1 MAEPLRNMYNVAF
14 FESLCP
20 VLKTHIPNFD
30 CAWFVSRVFD
40 NDWPDRELKQR
51 VSHIAQVLG
60 DFLPAEPERMCSLL
74 KVISQKLRE
83 AGYPLQG
90 FACIFLPE
98 IVAQRGMEHPDQ
110 SLSALHEITKLVS
123 AEFAIRPFLKRYP
136 EITLRYMTRW
146 TSDKSEHVRRLASEG
161 CRSRLPW
168 GAGVPLMKEKPKLVL
183 PILEALK
190 DDESLYV
197 RKSVA
202 NNLNDIGKDHPEL
215 LLSIV
220 RTWSGKSERTD
231 WILKHASR
239 SLMRKGDS
247 EALKLQGYES
257 AQGKVK
263 QLSLTSARV
272 RKNGALEFHL
282 EVWNSGKTA
291 ARFRVDY
298 AIDFLTQTGRTSRKV
313 FRLREQVLGPRERIT
328 LSKKQSFIDRTTRKH
343 YRGKHKL
350 DIIVNGKVCA
360 SADFLLQEK

>member
-20 VLKTHIPNFD
+20 VLKAHIPDFD
-30 CAWFVSRVFD
+30 CAWFISRVFD

-60 DFLPAEPERMCSLL
+60 DFLPADAGQMCSLL
-74 KVISQKLRE
+74 KLISQKLRE

-98 IVAQRGMEHPDQ
+98 IVAQRGLEHPEQ

-136 EITLRYMTRW
+136 EITLRHMNTW
-146 TSDKSEHVRRLASEG
+146 TKDKNEHVRRLASEG

-168 GAGVPLMKEKPKLVL
+168 GAGVPGLKENPKLVL

-215 LLSIV
+215 LLKIARSWGGI
-220 RTWSGKSERTD
+220 SERTD
-231 WILKHASR
+231 WIVKHASR
-239 SLMRKGDS
+239 SLMRKGNS

-272 RKNGALEFHL
+272 RKSGTLEFHL
-282 EVWNSGKTA
+282 EVLNAGKTPA
-291 ARFRVDY
+291 KFRVDY

-313 FRLREQVLGPRERIT
+313 FRLREQVLAPKESIA

-343 YRGKHKL
+343 YRGKHRL